1 MRHSFS
7 PGQALASGKL
17 GAPAAHADHIAR
29 ESLCGQVCR
38 PGGPKVVLARGPAGY
53 GKTTLLAQCQAY
65 LRTQSVRGAWL
76 TLDRADNDLP
86 RFLRCLTAAL
96 GPLLEPPPA
105 ALADADA
112 DDALAL
118 ALIEAVATL
127 SVPFTLVL
135 DEFEAIA
142 APGVLDLVQ
151 DLINRL
157 PPQGRLLIGS
167 RHATGLTL
175 GRLRAAG
182 QLLEIDAAHL
192 CFSPE
197 ETARFFAR
205 RNPSVMPADIDRLH
219 HKTEGWIAALWL
231 ASASLAQQESAA
243 AFIERFSGTDQSVAD
258 YLAQDV
264 LAGQT
269 PELRRFLLRTSILK
283 RLSAPLCQALLPD
296 VDCGRMLRELADG
309 QVLLSRSDA
318 DAEQYRYHSLFASY
332 LQSQLRQQEPA
343 SIAALHLAAS
353 RWFAEQGRPVPAI
366 DHAIEGGDFE
376 RALTLLLAHAET
388 LLAEGRMRLL
398 SRWFAQL
405 PPAVLASRPPLQAV
419 QVWATCFTRGASE
432 ASLLMAEL
440 DLARSADPDVRA
452 HVQALQPLLL
462 SMTDRHEEA
471 YALGM
476 PGIAAAANASSFAA
490 TALANAMANVA
501 AVLGRYH
508 EAQHLLDA
516 ARRAQSVAAS
526 TFNLMYSEAVEGIID
541 LQEGRMRQAGARFR
555 MAVHATRNGAYG
567 QANGNAWA
575 GVLYAAWVYETG
587 DLEQAARLLHVY
599 VPLGRDTGHPDH
611 LILGYVMLA
620 RIAFLAGDIEQT
632 FCLLGELEYLG
643 HQRRLP
649 RIAGSARVER
659 ARMLLLQGHAQ
670 AARDELRRAEDEDLW
685 TRVETLRLP
694 SNDMLYPRL
703 GLLRWETYAGD
714 PRTALRQLD
723 ADIARAVPARR
734 SRRAYKLRTFR
745 AVALARAGD
754 EDQAAR
760 QLTQLLDVAQAEG
773 LCRVLADEGT
783 AFSSLLL
790 RYLATP
796 AGGAWLDGTPS
807 ARAWYSHFQRHADM
821 DMAAT
826 AGPST
831 PIPEAGPAEAL
842 TPKELNVLRL
852 VAEGHSNNAI
862 AKRLFVSE
870 STVRTHL
877 RHLNVKLCAD
887 SRTQAVARAR
897 NAGLL

>member
-1 MRHSFS
+1 MRHTFS
-7 PGQALASGKL
+7 PGHALASGKL

-29 ESLCGQVCR
+29 EALCEQICR
-38 PGGPKVVLARGPAGY
+38 PGSPKVVLARGPAGY
-53 GKTTLLAQCQAY
+53 GKTTLLAQCQAR
-65 LRTQSVRGAWL
+65 LRTESVRGAWL

-96 GPLLEPPPA
+96 GPLARPQPEA
-105 ALADADA
+105 FADA

-118 ALIEAVATL
+118 AVIESIATQTE
-127 SVPFTLVL
+127 PFTLVL
-135 DEFEAIA
+135 DEFEAIV

-157 PPQGRLLIGS
+157 PPRGRLLIGS
-167 RHATGLTL
+167 RHATGLEL
-175 GRLRAAG
+175 GRLRADG
-182 QLLEIDAAHL
+182 QLLEIDASHL
-192 CFSPE
+192 CFSQD

-205 RNPSVMPADIDRLH
+205 RNPAVMPAEVDKLH
-219 HKTEGWIAALWL
+219 AKTEGWIAALWL
-231 ASASLAQQESAA
+231 ASASLARQDSAA
-243 AFIERFSGTDQSVAD
+243 AFVERFSGSDQSVAD

-264 LAGQT
+264 LASQT

-283 RLSAPLCQALLPD
+283 HLSAPLCQALLPD
-296 VDCGRMLRELADG
+296 LDCARMLRDLENG
-309 QVLLSRSDA
+309 QILLSRSA
-318 DAEQYRYHSLFASY
+318 ASTGQYRYHSLFASY
-332 LQSQLRQQEPA
+332 LQSQLRLHEPTA
-343 SIAALHLAAS
+343 ISALHLAAS
-353 RWFAEQGRPVPAI
+353 RWYDEQGRPVPAI

-376 RALTLLLAHAET
+376 RALTLLHTHAET

-405 PPAVLASRPPLQAV
+405 PPAVVASRPALLAV

-432 ASLLMAEL
+432 ASLQMAEL
-440 DLARSADPDVRA
+440 GLARSTDPDVRA
-452 HVQALQPLLL
+452 HMQALQPLLL

-471 YALGM
+471 YAQGM
-476 PGIAAAANASSFAA
+476 PDIAATANASSFAA

-508 EAQHLLDA
+508 EAQLLLDA
-516 ARRAQSVAAS
+516 ARRAQSLATSA
-526 TFNLMYSEAVEGIID
+526 FNQMYSEAVEGIID
-541 LQEGRMRQAGARFR
+541 LQEGRMRQAGAHFR
-555 MAVHATRNGAYG
+555 MAVHATRKGAYG

-632 FCLLGELEYLG
+632 FYLLGELEYLG

-659 ARMLLLQGHAQ
+659 ARVLLLQGHPQ

-694 SNDMLYPRL
+694 SNDLLYPRL
-703 GLLRWETYAGD
+703 GMMRWEAYAGD
-714 PRTALRQLD
+714 TRTALRQLD
-723 ADIARAVPARR
+723 ADIARAESARR
-734 SRRAYKLRTFR
+734 SRRAFKLRTFR
-745 AVALARAGD
+745 TVALARAG
-754 EDQAAR
+754 EETQAGR
-760 QLTQLLDVAQAEG
+760 QLAQLLAIAQAEG

-783 AFSSLLL
+783 AFSTVLLH
-790 RYLATP
+790 YLASP
-796 AGGAWLDGTPS
+796 AGAAWLDGAPANRT
-807 ARAWYSHFQRHADM
+807 WLSHFQLHAGIEP
-821 DMAAT
+821 ASA
-826 AGPST
+826 PS
-831 PIPEAGPAEAL
+831 PSSQDRGPADPL

-862 AKRLFVSE
+862 ASRLFVSE

-877 RHLNVKLCAD
+877 RNLNVKLSAD

-897 NAGLL
+897 DAGLL